1 MTSFYQWLTHQK
13 EREDIVGDFAITV
26 GQLEEPQANRKKISG
41 HMLWA
46 TWLVDHRATDEV
58 IEAFNRAW
66 REYQDHMGLMA

>member
-1 MTSFYQWLTHQK
+1 MKSFYQWLTHQT
-13 EREDIVGDFAITV
+13 EREDIVGDFAFTV

-46 TWLVDHRATDEV
+46 TWLVDQRATDEV

-66 REYQDHMGLMA
+66 REYQDQLGALA